1 VRFVDGSV
9 SIPSTMILPAGAS
22 TASLGGFALA
32 GLARA
37 ATDNEADRVYNNSV
51 DDARKVLADDRA
63 QAAVDEA
70 LADFDQA
77 IIDRDAAASES
88 EPIEL
93 PELLK
98 YQKRD
103 DEPEVPTYELY
114 EEGTIWGDRDWHEQG
129 FNPAPDPGPGFIF
142 RNRIDHRRRCG
153 DLTPQKWLGNPHA
166 AAICAASRLQ
176 SGGKSSRAETATHH
190 GCTLVRS
197 IRKPRSRIHSA
208 ARTGQRVTASA
219 VGRRP

>member
-1 VRFVDGSV
+1 MG
-9 SIPSTMILPAGAS
+9 IPSTMILPAGAS

-37 ATDNEADRVYNNSV
+37 ATDNEAERVYSNSV

-77 IIDRDAAASES
+77 IIDLDAEALES

-103 DEPEVPTYELY
+103 DEPEVSTYELY
-114 EEGTIWGDRDWHEQG
+114 EEGTIQGDRDWHEQG

-153 DLTPQKWLGNPHA
+153 
-166 AAICAASRLQ
+166 ISRLRNG
-176 SGGKSSRAETATHH
+176 SKIHTPLRSALRADSKAVASHH
-190 GCTLVRS
+190 AP
-197 IRKPRSRIHSA
+197 KPRRIMA
-208 ARTGQRVTASA
+208 APASGPSGNHA
-219 VGRRP
+219 RASTRQLAPASE